1 MANRIFTLEEADN
14 LIPWL
19 ESKFQDLSAAREEEG
34 RLQMSTTTL
43 MRQSRSN
50 GGSGMEGEI
59 VSAQKAVDEATARTS
74 GLIKEITDQGILIRN
89 VDIGLVDFLS
99 VRGGREVFLCW
110 IRGEAAIS
118 YWHST
123 REGYGSRKPL

>member
-1 MANRIFTLEEADN
+1 MAKRIFTLEEADN

-34 RLQMSTTTL
+34 RLQMSTAAL

-50 GGSGMEGEI
+50 GGSGMEEKI

-74 GLIKEITDQGILIRN
+74 GLINEITDQGILVRN
-89 VDIGLVDFLS
+89 VDMGLVDFLS
-99 VRGGREVFLCW
+99 VREGQEVFLCW
-110 IRGEAAIS
+110 IRGEKTIS